1 MMIFLSLQDESI
13 EKFKAVV
20 DEAKKNNLKIRGY
33 VSCVM
38 GCPYEGDINPE
49 KVNYVAQKLYDM
61 GIN

>member
-1 MMIFLSLQDESI
+1 
-13 EKFKAVV
+13 
-20 DEAKKNNLKIRGY
+20 LKIRGY